1 MFIDDEKVVM
11 SMAEQ
16 REKIQDYHDIYRQ
29 LREKLKWKLSDRRI
43 IMIIASIYVMN
54 DRPFSLERF
63 LQVSDRIKKESGFF
77 SPLRSYLRFLIAA
90 MLDVHFDNAEE
101 QFQQL
106 LRLYKKMTDGGFSR
120 GSFTYLSAMTLLTGN
135 NQEHVDDRI
144 RKALLIYKGMKKEH
158 YFLTSTSDYPLAVL
172 LAEREEGVEKILLD
186 MEGFYRQLHVK
197 GFRKGNDLQFL
208 SHVLSLD
215 PERDM
220 QELVRR
226 TDTIYGKLKQ
236 SGMNIKTMHYSDIGM
251 LALIPGADEEIKRI
265 PQLARDLEAGKH
277 FGQRDVSIKLAI
289 HFIVHEKLKESNL
302 VETGLTAAIETMIQA
317 AQQAAM
323 IASIAAISAA
333 SASNNSS

>member
-1 MFIDDEKVVM
+1 
-11 SMAEQ
+11 
-16 REKIQDYHDIYRQ
+16 
-29 LREKLKWKLSDRRI
+29 
-43 IMIIASIYVMN
+43 
-54 DRPFSLERF
+54 
-63 LQVSDRIKKESGFF
+63 
-77 SPLRSYLRFLIAA
+77 
-90 MLDVHFDNAEE
+90 
-101 QFQQL
+101 
-106 LRLYKKMTDGGFSR
+106 
-120 GSFTYLSAMTLLTGN
+120 
-135 NQEHVDDRI
+135 
-144 RKALLIYKGMKKEH
+144 
-158 YFLTSTSDYPLAVL
+158 
-172 LAEREEGVEKILLD
+172 